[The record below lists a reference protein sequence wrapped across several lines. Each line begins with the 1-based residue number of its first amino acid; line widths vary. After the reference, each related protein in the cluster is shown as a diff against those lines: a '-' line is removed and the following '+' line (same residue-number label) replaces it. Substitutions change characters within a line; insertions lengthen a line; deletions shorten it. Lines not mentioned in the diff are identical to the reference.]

1 MSQEKRKSMD
11 NPEQYRT
18 DKESLHD
25 MFESEQTVDAL
36 PVEDLKQEQ
45 AEEKDGSIIKN
56 NSSSQE
62 KYKED
67 YDEKK

>member
-1 MSQEKRKSMD
+1 MRQEKRKSMD
-11 NPEQYRT
+11 NPEQYST
-18 DKESLHD
+18 DKKSLHD

-45 AEEKDGSIIKN
+45 AEEKDGSIIKD
-56 NSSSQE
+56 NSSTQE
-62 KYKED
+62 KYKAD

>member
-1 MSQEKRKSMD
+1 MRQEKRKSMD
-11 NPEQYRT
+11 NPEQYPT

-45 AEEKDGSIIKN
+45 AEEKNGSIIKD
-56 NSSSQE
+56 NSSTQE
-62 KYKED
+62 KYKVD
-67 YDEKK
+67 YEEK